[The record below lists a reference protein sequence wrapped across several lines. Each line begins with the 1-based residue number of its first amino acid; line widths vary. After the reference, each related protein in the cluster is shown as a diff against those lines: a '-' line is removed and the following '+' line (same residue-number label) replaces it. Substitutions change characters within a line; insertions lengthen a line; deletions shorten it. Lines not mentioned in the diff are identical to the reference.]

1 MEFIDGT
8 VENIVY
14 RNEDNGYTVM
24 EIDADGLL
32 ETAVGNMPMVYE
44 GEHVKLGGSWTQHKS
59 YGSQFKVETCTK
71 NASER

>member
-32 ETAVGNMPMVYE
+32 ELPLVICLWFMRVSMSNWAVHGLSTN
-44 GEHVKLGGSWTQHKS
+44 HTDLNS
-59 YGSQFKVETCTK
+59 
-71 NASER
+71 R